1 MFVFRKIWHAL
12 LFCTSVLRIALL
24 PYYRRREALRDL
36 VPFVQFKKSEN
47 TNGEVLLLVKLQ
59 LN

>member
-36 VPFVQFKKSEN
+36 VPFVQFKKSEIHQWRSV
-47 TNGEVLLLVKLQ
+47 TFSKVTT
-59 LN
+59 